1 MAWTGTGAGEG
12 GANPERT
19 STGTVEGEFECDRP
33 AVPISDKA
41 LYATKVP
48 MKKKNTA
55 RRVTTMPRDRL
66 SDYNLYY
73 FNLWWR
79 RMEVESRKELKES
92 QRREEEARKTRRKRK
107 LESMVM
113 LGRETQQRAK
123 LSPAV
128 FSETDVQLDEQIEQL
143 DPFQLSNYLRV
154 GEETLPGVTTEGVG
168 VMVPAKSNYNITERA
183 QDPGGTLMTQFMD
196 GTRDSAARTE
206 LELRPNCR
214 SNAGVEEE
222 LTRKGK

>member
-1 MAWTGTGAGEG
+1 M
-12 GANPERT
+12 
-19 STGTVEGEFECDRP
+19 
-33 AVPISDKA
+33 PISDEA
-41 LYATKVP
+41 LYAARVP
-48 MKKKNTA
+48 IKKKNTA
-55 RRVTTMPRDRL
+55 RRVTAMPRDRL

-128 FSETDVQLDEQIEQL
+128 FSETDVQLDEQLEQL

-196 GTRDSAARTE
+196 GTRVSAARTE
-206 LELRPNCR
+206 LDHRPNCR